1 MKRRAAKTNLL
12 VCAAIFVAVL
22 IAFAGHGQVFAQT
35 FQTLAPNA
43 ILVDAGSGT
52 VLYEKAADELIT
64 PASMVKIV
72 TASVIFEEIVR
83 GRVKLDNEMVVS
95 ENAWRRGG
103 GRAGGSTMFAG
114 LGARIKVSDL
124 LQGLIVQSG
133 NDAAIVLA
141 EGVAGSEANFA
152 RLMTDRARELGLK
165 NSTFRNASGM
175 ADPLQKTTARDLAKI
190 SIHMIEAYPDLYR
203 YFGQKE
209 FTWNKIRQ
217 QNRNPL
223 LTMDIGADGL
233 KTGNID
239 ESGYGLVGSAV
250 QDGQRLIV
258 VVSGLGN
265 ARDRGVEA
273 RKLLEWGFRAFD
285 ARQLFAPG
293 DTISEAKV
301 FGGDRGGVELVAK
314 SAVRLLIPR
323 GSSERV
329 VAKVIYTGP
338 VRAPIAKGAE
348 IARLRV
354 TRGEVQALDI
364 PLYARDEVPTGSMT
378 RRAWDALWELT
389 GQWGRQA
396 VSKALETR
404 S

>member
-12 VCAAIFVAVL
+12 VCAATLVAVL

-239 ESGYGLVGSAV
+239 ESGFGLVGSAV